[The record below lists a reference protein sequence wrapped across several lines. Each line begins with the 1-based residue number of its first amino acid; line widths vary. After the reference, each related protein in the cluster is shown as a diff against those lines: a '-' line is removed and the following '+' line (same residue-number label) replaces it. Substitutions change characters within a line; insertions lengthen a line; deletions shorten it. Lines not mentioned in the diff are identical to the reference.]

1 MGFLDKAEARIEGA
15 IVSMFSKLSKRQLQ
29 PIEISQAVKNAMDVA
44 ATSTGKDR
52 TLVPHR
58 YLIKL
63 SAQDKENL
71 SDQLLR
77 AISSEV
83 ANYAGEQSYQLTG
96 DLELKIS
103 ADSGVQKGRIQVGSA
118 AVGSLVSW
126 KPIISYG
133 SERRELSS
141 GTTTFGRDD
150 SADVAIDDRGLSRV
164 HFEIAFN
171 GDIAAIRDLQSTN
184 GTFVDGMRV
193 QEVVLRSGSKISA
206 GRTEFDFELIA
217 LTGGSSE

>member
-1 MGFLDKAEARIEGA
+1 VGFLDKAEARIEGA

-63 SAQDKENL
+63 SAHDKENL

-83 ANYAGEQSYQLTG
+83 ANYAGEKSYQLTG

>member
-1 MGFLDKAEARIEGA
+1 VGFLDKAEARIENMV
-15 IVSMFSKLSKRQLQ
+15 VSMFSKLSKKQLQ
-29 PIEISQAVKNAMDVA
+29 PIEISQAVKNAMEVA
-44 ATSTGKDR
+44 ATAPGKDR
-52 TLVPHR
+52 KLVPHR
-58 YLIKL
+58 YLLKL
-63 SAQDKENL
+63 NPQDKDNL

-83 ANYAGEQSYQLTG
+83 ANYAGQKSYQLTG
-96 DLELKIS
+96 QLELKVL
-103 ADSGVQKGRIQVGSA
+103 ADQKVAKGRIQVGSA

-150 SADVAIDDRGLSRV
+150 SADVAIDDRGLSRI

-184 GTFVDGMRV
+184 GTFVDGSRV
-193 QEVVLRSGSKISA
+193 NEVVLRSGSKINA
-206 GRTEFDFELIA
+206 GRTEFDFELLA
-217 LTGGSSE
+217 LTGGPSE

>member
-164 HFEIAFN
+164 HYEIAFN

-184 GTFVDGMRV
+184 GTFVDGVRV

>member
-1 MGFLDKAEARIEGA
+1 VGFLDKAEARIEGA

>member
-1 MGFLDKAEARIEGA
+1 VGFLDKAEARIENMV
-15 IVSMFSKLSKRQLQ
+15 VSMFSKLSKKQLQ

-44 ATSTGKDR
+44 ATAPGKDR
-52 TLVPHR
+52 KLVPHR
-58 YLIKL
+58 YLLKL
-63 SAQDKENL
+63 NPQDKDNL

-83 ANYAGEQSYQLTG
+83 ANYAGQKSYQLTG
-96 DLELKIS
+96 QLELKVL
-103 ADSGVQKGRIQVGSA
+103 ADQKVAKGRIQVGSA

-150 SADVAIDDRGLSRV
+150 SADVAIDDRGLSRI

-184 GTFVDGMRV
+184 GTFVDGSRV
-193 QEVVLRSGSKISA
+193 NEVVLRSGSKINA
-206 GRTEFDFELIA
+206 GRTEFDFELLA
-217 LTGGSSE
+217 LTGGPSE

>member
-63 SAQDKENL
+63 SAHDKENL

-83 ANYAGEQSYQLTG
+83 ANYAGEKSYQLTG

-193 QEVVLRSGSKISA
+193 LEVVLRSGSKISA

>member
-1 MGFLDKAEARIEGA
+1 MGFLDKAEARIENMV
-15 IVSMFSKLSKRQLQ
+15 VSMFSKLSKKQLQ

-44 ATSTGKDR
+44 ATAPGKDR
-52 TLVPHR
+52 KLVPHR
-58 YLIKL
+58 YLLKL
-63 SAQDKENL
+63 NPQDKDSL

-83 ANYAGEQSYQLTG
+83 ANHAGQKSYQLTG
-96 DLELKIS
+96 QLELKVL
-103 ADSGVQKGRIQVGSA
+103 ADQKVAKGRIQVGSA

-150 SADVAIDDRGLSRV
+150 SADVAIDDRGLSRI

-184 GTFVDGMRV
+184 GTFVDGSRV
-193 QEVVLRSGSKISA
+193 NEVVLRSGSKINA
-206 GRTEFDFELIA
+206 GRTEFDFELLA
-217 LTGGSSE
+217 LTGGPNE

>member
-63 SAQDKENL
+63 SAHDKENL
-71 SDQLLR
+71 SNQLLR

-83 ANYAGEQSYQLTG
+83 ANYAGEKSYQLTG

>member
-184 GTFVDGMRV
+184 GTFVDGVRV

>member
-63 SAQDKENL
+63 SAHDKENL

-83 ANYAGEQSYQLTG
+83 ANYAGEKSYQLTG

>member
-1 MGFLDKAEARIEGA
+1 VGFLDKAEARIEGA

-63 SAQDKENL
+63 SAHDKENL

-77 AISSEV
+77 AISSEI
-83 ANYAGEQSYQLTG
+83 ANYAGEKSYQLTG

>member
-1 MGFLDKAEARIEGA
+1 VGFLDKAEARIEGA

-63 SAQDKENL
+63 SAHDKENL
-71 SDQLLR
+71 SNQLLR

-83 ANYAGEQSYQLTG
+83 ANYAGEKSYQLTG

>member
-1 MGFLDKAEARIEGA
+1 
-15 IVSMFSKLSKRQLQ
+15 
-29 PIEISQAVKNAMDVA
+29 
-44 ATSTGKDR
+44 
-52 TLVPHR
+52 LVPHR

-63 SAQDKENL
+63 SAHDKENL

-83 ANYAGEQSYQLTG
+83 ANYAGEKSYQLTG

>member
-1 MGFLDKAEARIEGA
+1 MGFLDKAEARIEGTIA
-15 IVSMFSKLSKRQLQ
+15 SMFSKLSKRQLQ

-63 SAQDKENL
+63 SAHDKENL

-83 ANYAGEQSYQLTG
+83 ANYAGEKSYQLTG

>member
-1 MGFLDKAEARIEGA
+1 VGFLDKAEARIEST

-63 SAQDKENL
+63 SAHDRENL
-71 SDQLLR
+71 SDQLHR

-83 ANYAGEQSYQLTG
+83 ANYAREKNYQLTG
-96 DLELKIS
+96 DLELKIL
-103 ADSGVQKGRIQVGSA
+103 ADSGVAKGRIQVGSA
-118 AVGSLVSW
+118 AVGNLVSW
-126 KPIISYG
+126 KPVISYG

-141 GTTTFGRDD
+141 GTTTFGRDA

-184 GTFVDGMRV
+184 GTFVDGSRV
-193 QEVVLRSGSKISA
+193 TEVVLRSGSKITA
-206 GRTEFDFELIA
+206 GRTEFDFELLA
-217 LTGGSSE
+217 LTGESSE

>member
-15 IVSMFSKLSKRQLQ
+15 IVSMFSKLSIRQLQ

-63 SAQDKENL
+63 SAHDKENL

-83 ANYAGEQSYQLTG
+83 ANYAGEKSYQLTG

>member
-1 MGFLDKAEARIEGA
+1 VGFLDKAEARIENMV
-15 IVSMFSKLSKRQLQ
+15 VSMFSKLSKKQLQ

-44 ATSTGKDR
+44 ATAPGKDR
-52 TLVPHR
+52 KLVPHR

-63 SAQDKENL
+63 NPQDKDNL
-71 SDQLLR
+71 TDQLLR

-83 ANYAGEQSYQLTG
+83 ANHAGQKSYQLTG
-96 DLELKIS
+96 QLELKVL
-103 ADSGVQKGRIQVGSA
+103 ADQKVAKGRIQVGSA

-150 SADVAIDDRGLSRV
+150 SADVAIDDRGLSRI

-184 GTFVDGMRV
+184 GTFVDGSRV
-193 QEVVLRSGSKISA
+193 NEVVLRSGSKINA
-206 GRTEFDFELIA
+206 GRTEFDFELLA
-217 LTGGSSE
+217 LTGGPNE

>member
-1 MGFLDKAEARIEGA
+1 MGFLDKAEARIENMV
-15 IVSMFSKLSKRQLQ
+15 VSMFSKLSKKQLQ

-44 ATSTGKDR
+44 ATAPGRDR
-52 TLVPHR
+52 KLVPHR

-63 SAQDKENL
+63 SPQDKDNL

-83 ANYAGEQSYQLTG
+83 ANYAGQKNYQLTG
-96 DLELKIS
+96 ALELKVL
-103 ADSGVQKGRIQVGSA
+103 ADHKVANGRIQVGSA

-133 SERRELSS
+133 SERRELTS

-150 SADVAIDDRGLSRV
+150 GADVAIDDRGLSRI

-171 GDIAAIRDLQSTN
+171 GDVAAIRDLQSTN
-184 GTFVDGMRV
+184 GTFVDGSRV
-193 QEVVLRSGSKISA
+193 NEVVLRSGSKINA
-206 GRTEFDFELIA
+206 GRTEFDFELLA
-217 LTGGSSE
+217 LTGEPSE

>member
-1 MGFLDKAEARIEGA
+1 VGFLDKAEARIENMV
-15 IVSMFSKLSKRQLQ
+15 VSMFSKLSKKQLQ

-44 ATSTGKDR
+44 ATAPGKDR
-52 TLVPHR
+52 KLVPHR
-58 YLIKL
+58 YLLKL
-63 SAQDKENL
+63 NPQDKDSL

-83 ANYAGEQSYQLTG
+83 ANHAGQKSYQLTG
-96 DLELKIS
+96 QLELKVL
-103 ADSGVQKGRIQVGSA
+103 ADQKVAKGRIQVGSA

-150 SADVAIDDRGLSRV
+150 SADVAIDDRGLSRI

-184 GTFVDGMRV
+184 GTFVDGSRV
-193 QEVVLRSGSKISA
+193 NEVVLRSGSKINA
-206 GRTEFDFELIA
+206 GRTEFDFELLA
-217 LTGGSSE
+217 LTGGPSE

>member
-1 MGFLDKAEARIEGA
+1 VGFLDKAEALIEGA

>member
-1 MGFLDKAEARIEGA
+1 VGFLDKAEARIEGA

-63 SAQDKENL
+63 SAHDKENL

-83 ANYAGEQSYQLTG
+83 ANYAGEKSYQLTG

-193 QEVVLRSGSKISA
+193 LEVVLRSGSKISA